1 MEKKLIHS
9 KKNSSGRKIYIK
21 IVLLRTENL
30 KNMIIQKSREEI
42 ELMRESALIVSKT
55 LGMIASEIKE
65 GVTTLY
71 LDKLA
76 EEFIRD
82 HGAVPSFLGLYDFPN
97 SLCMSPNA
105 QVVHGIPNERKL
117 QNGDIVGLDLGI
129 IHGGLFTDMAMT
141 VPIGEVDKK
150 ALKLIEVT
158 NQALEIAISSAQ
170 AGFYTGDI
178 GYAVEYFIKKH
189 KYGIVRELSGHGVGY
204 QVHEPPYVPNY
215 GKPGKGVLLKPGMV
229 LALEPMINEGGD
241 DIVLDDDDFTYKTKD
256 GGWSAHFE
264 KTIVI
269 TENGP
274 EILTP

>member
-1 MEKKLIHS
+1 MVTIKTPQEIEVLREGGRRLSKVLNAVAKAAVVGVNKKELDALAEKLILDMGD
-9 KKNSSGRKIYIK
+9 KPAFKNYKPDG
-21 IVLLRTENL
+21 
-30 KNMIIQKSREEI
+30 
-42 ELMRESALIVSKT
+42 ALVS
-55 LGMIASEIKE
+55 
-65 GVTTLY
+65 
-71 LDKLA
+71 
-76 EEFIRD
+76 
-82 HGAVPSFLGLYDFPN
+82 FPATICISIN
-97 SLCMSPNA
+97 DE
-105 QVVHGIPNERKL
+105 VVHGIPNERKL